1 MIVSFRLPPALTL
14 IIVSSHQALTPK
26 IKGSGPPTPAKPNK
40 ISNKISSKAAKI
52 LGEEAPPWFLLP
64 DEGKGPQET
73 GLVVD
78 PEDKSVKGGSVKAL
92 VERLTAHDTTDP
104 NYSKAFLMTF
114 KSFTTLN
121 DLFDLLVERFR
132 IQPPSGLATLQL
144 RQWTSR
150 KRNIV
155 QFRVINTFKSMLTD
169 EDILEKDD
177 LYILARMKEFV
188 LSEDV
193 AQVSASR
200 SLLALIERVVGNT
213 ASCRI
218 VVKAAQTAP
227 APLLPKAKRLKLTDI
242 EPLELARQLTLLES
256 ALYQKIR
263 PMECLQRA
271 REGVG
276 AKDKDGGSGGGMDN
290 IAYVIQ
296 TSNRIADWVAES
308 VLSKE
313 DSRKRAATV
322 KHLILVADRCRT
334 LNNFSTMIA
343 IVSGLNTPPIRRLK
357 RTWELVSQR
366 HMAQFGAC
374 EVTLDS
380 NRNFNK
386 YRSMLASVVPPC
398 VPFIGVFLSTLQFI
412 QDGNKDLLSD
422 GVVNFKKRQMAS
434 EVISDI
440 KRWQAHTYNL
450 QVVPAIR
457 DYIEE
462 CLSAYDETDTRM
474 SSDRFWQMSLEREPR
489 EREDE
494 KMARLLQESGFL

>member
-1 MIVSFRLPPALTL
+1 L
-14 IIVSSHQALTPK
+14 IDRVQK
-26 IKGSGPPTPAKPNK
+26 SG
-40 ISNKISSKAAKI
+40 
-52 LGEEAPPWFLLP
+52 
-64 DEGKGPQET
+64 ET
-73 GLVVD
+73 
-78 PEDKSVKGGSVKAL
+78 K
-92 VERLTAHDTTDP
+92 
-104 NYSKAFLMTF
+104 
-114 KSFTTLN
+114 
-121 DLFDLLVERFR
+121 
-132 IQPPSGLATLQL
+132 
-144 RQWTSR
+144 
-150 KRNIV
+150 
-155 QFRVINTFKSMLTD
+155 
-169 EDILEKDD
+169 
-177 LYILARMKEFV
+177 
-188 LSEDV
+188 
-193 AQVSASR
+193 
-200 SLLALIERVVGNT
+200 
-213 ASCRI
+213 RI
-218 VVKAAQTAP
+218 VVKAAHTAP
-227 APLLPKAKRLKLTDI
+227 TPIVPKSFTTSSKKLKLTDI
-242 EPLELARQLTLLES
+242 DPLELARQLTLFES

-271 REGVG
+271 REQ
-276 AKDKDGGSGGGMDN
+276 KSDTMDN
-290 IAYVIQ
+290 IAFVIQ

-357 RTWELVSQR
+357 RTWEQVSQR

-386 YRSMLASVVPPC
+386 YRSMLATVVPPC

-412 QDGNKDLLSD
+412 QDGNKDLISE
-422 GVVNFKKRQMAS
+422 GIVNFKKRQMAS

-440 KRWQAHTYNL
+440 KRWQAHSYNF
-450 QVVPAIR
+450 QVVPVIR
-457 DYIEE
+457 EYIEE
-462 CLSAYDETDTRM
+462 SLASFDDTRM

>member
-1 MIVSFRLPPALTL
+1 
-14 IIVSSHQALTPK
+14 
-26 IKGSGPPTPAKPNK
+26 
-40 ISNKISSKAAKI
+40 
-52 LGEEAPPWFLLP
+52 
-64 DEGKGPQET
+64 
-73 GLVVD
+73 
-78 PEDKSVKGGSVKAL
+78 
-92 VERLTAHDTTDP
+92 
-104 NYSKAFLMTF
+104 
-114 KSFTTLN
+114 
-121 DLFDLLVERFR
+121 
-132 IQPPSGLATLQL
+132 
-144 RQWTSR
+144 
-150 KRNIV
+150 
-155 QFRVINTFKSMLTD
+155 
-169 EDILEKDD
+169 
-177 LYILARMKEFV
+177 
-188 LSEDV
+188 
-193 AQVSASR
+193 
-200 SLLALIERVVGNT
+200 
-213 ASCRI
+213 
-218 VVKAAQTAP
+218 
-227 APLLPKAKRLKLTDI
+227 
-242 EPLELARQLTLLES
+242 
-256 ALYQKIR
+256 
-263 PMECLQRA
+263 
-271 REGVG
+271 
-276 AKDKDGGSGGGMDN
+276 
-290 IAYVIQ
+290 
-296 TSNRIADWVAES
+296 
-308 VLSKE
+308 
-313 DSRKRAATV
+313 
-322 KHLILVADRCRT
+322 
-334 LNNFSTMIA
+334 MIA

-398 VPFIGVFLSTLQFI
+398 VPFIGKFFSNNFLPSLASCTKPPVTLTGVFLSTLQFI